1 MWIHLHKDF
10 FSPVIVYMTPSWLN
24 TWVQNYKVEGKM
36 KVTNSLRPHG
46 LYSHGILQAGI
57 LEWVA
62 VSFPLSRG
70 SSQPRDQTQVSLIA
84 GGFFTSGATREAQ
97 EYWSGFLIPSPVDL
111 PNPGIEQG
119 SPTLQVD
126 SLPTELSGK
135 PMNLKGLL

>member
-1 MWIHLHKDF
+1 MHVL
-10 FSPVIVYMTPSWLN
+10 PLIVN
-24 TWVQNYKVEGKM
+24 VKVAQLCL
-36 KVTNSLRPHG
+36 TATHG